1 MARLNTTNPLSTQR
15 PPQKADLPR
24 RTTPSHSISMSSEK
38 KIGAPLAKDPTRKQ
52 KKESGFHFNVF
63 ADDDQSLTC
72 GDLEEDLSSLSI
84 SPTKQKKIRTLK
96 TAKANSL
103 LLPMQHRPRQRP
115 NIKVETDDYEKE
127 NDLSEYGTDSYSR
140 GGSPVPHRSPIRRNT
155 TRTPAISRT
164 PSVPSREPSPASEE
178 EDAGDSSFN
187 SLDDFVVSDDDEV
200 SCHETSDSE
209 PEVEPEV
216 QPKSISPPPPPS
228 TRKRLMRGR
237 RPNSYNE
244 GTHKESSPLAEA
256 TLPSYLKVSPSPD
269 QQIQEDLRLSTTL
282 EDLSIQD
289 LHKTCPTCP
298 DDETR
303 GDSPV
308 IDLASTP
315 STPQTPKKTPPRNRS
330 LTSSTKKNRIP
341 PTPHRESTEAF
352 WNQTVT
358 NDWVDVHSPQK
369 PKHKNPESTMIELLQ
384 DFDDSEDDSSLKSK
398 DSTSREVSPT
408 PENESLGE
416 ANTTKSN
423 KTSTKKAEAEG
434 RKAETAQRKAEKARL
449 EAFDAVK
456 DDLANKFIRELDTI
470 VNGGKILEMTA
481 PTGGLEI
488 RWSKY
493 LQTTAGRAS
502 YKPSYARLSSGQ
514 MDRSHVARHT
524 AFIEL
529 GSRIIQDEDRLVN
542 TLAHEY
548 CHLANYMITGM
559 LNNPHGADFKKWGK
573 TVEDAM
579 ADHPKYGGKITVKTT
594 HSYKIAFKY
603 EWKCEGC
610 GHIFGRHS
618 KSIDPTMKVCRC
630 RGRLQQIKPKPRNVS
645 PKKKVAQP
653 GSVPLPQM
661 ERVVIDLEQ
670 MVL

>member
-1 MARLNTTNPLSTQR
+1 MARLNTTNALSTQR
-15 PPQKADLPR
+15 PPQNADLPR
-24 RTTPSHSISMSSEK
+24 RTAPSHSASINSEK
-38 KIGAPLAKDPTRKQ
+38 EIGAPFAKEPTRRQ
-52 KKESGFHFNVF
+52 KKESGLQFNIF
-63 ADDDQSLTC
+63 ADDDQSLTG
-72 GDLEEDLSSLSI
+72 GDLEGDLSSLSI
-84 SPTKQKKIRTLK
+84 SPSKPKRTRTLK
-96 TAKANSL
+96 TAKTNSL

-115 NIKVETDDYEKE
+115 SIKVETDDYEKE

-140 GGSPVPHRSPIRRNT
+140 GGSPAPQRSPIRRNT

-178 EDAGDSSFN
+178 DAGDSSFN

-200 SCHETSDSE
+200 SYHETSDSE

-216 QPKSISPPPPPS
+216 KPKSISPPPPPS

-244 GTHKESSPLAEA
+244 EKHQESSPLAEA
-256 TLPSYLKVSPSPD
+256 SLPSSLKGSPSPD

-289 LHKTCPTCP
+289 LHETCPTCS
-298 DDETR
+298 DKETR
-303 GDSPV
+303 ADSPV
-308 IDLASTP
+308 IDLGSPP
-315 STPQTPKKTPPRNRS
+315 STPQTPKTTPPRNRS
-330 LTSSTKKNRIP
+330 LTFSTKKIRIP
-341 PTPHRESTEAF
+341 PTPHRESTDAF
-352 WNQTVT
+352 WNQGVT
-358 NDWVDVHSPQK
+358 NDWNDVHSPQK
-369 PKHKNPESTMIELLQ
+369 PKYKTPESTMIDLLQ
-384 DFDDSEDDSSLKSK
+384 DFDDSEDDSQLKSK

-408 PENESLGE
+408 PENESTGKV
-416 ANTTKSN
+416 NTKKST
-423 KTSTKKAEAEG
+423 KTSTKKAEAEA

-493 LQTTAGRAS
+493 LQTTAGRAT
-502 YKPSYARLSSGQ
+502 YKPSYAKLPSGL
-514 MDRSHVARHT
+514 MDRSRVARHT

-559 LNNPHGADFKKWGK
+559 MNNPHGADFKKWGK

-579 ADHPKYGGKITVKTT
+579 ENHPQYGGKITVKTT

-603 EWKCEGC
+603 EWKCDGC

-618 KSIDPTMKVCRC
+618 KSIDPTLKVCRC

-653 GSVPLPQM
+653 GPIALPQM